1 MIARLRTWW
10 RRKLLDWAQRQ
21 IESYGLTVVKL
32 HTVAGT
38 TYLVNADGS
47 AMRLAAVGKRK

>member
-1 MIARLRTWW
+1 MMLGNLRSWW
-10 RRKLLDWAQRQ
+10 RRKLLDMAQQR

-32 HTVAGT
+32 RKVAGT

-47 AMRLAAVGKRK
+47 YLKLTKGKK